1 MIYPAISIWAPWA
14 EYIAAG
20 LKSIETRRHQR
31 FACLV
36 GKRIAI
42 HQAYRIDT
50 GASAAIKYLIVAGR
64 SAAGRECVMA
74 SYQNPGAVV
83 CTAYVFAAHLLAGS
97 NSQAALCDCSNQDR
111 YGLFLQDIQRLR
123 APFFCKGRQGIFN
136 VEIPDEKLS

>member
-20 LKSIETRRHQR
+20 LKTIETRRHQR

-42 HQAYRIDT
+42 HQALRIDT
-50 GASAAIKYLIVAGR
+50 GADAAIKYLIVAGR
-64 SAAGRECVMA
+64 GAAGRECAMA
-74 SYQNPGAVV
+74 SYQNPGAVL
-83 CTAYVFAAHLLAGS
+83 CTAYVFGARWLDKS
-97 NSQAALCDCSNQDR
+97 NSQAALCDCSSGDR